1 MDNFDFRKYIYNNPL
16 LNEEISN
23 EKLEIYNKISKKEF
37 GKMYNELD
45 PNKQEW
51 VRIEKVMQSIDEYD
65 VSPHSSKYR
74 DPGAEDMEMEDGITD
89 KD

>member
-1 MDNFDFRKYIYNNPL
+1 MPDFDFKRYIYNNPL

-65 VSPHSSKYR
+65 VSPHSSKYK
-74 DPGAEDMEMEDGITD
+74 DLGAEDMEMEDGMTD
-89 KD
+89 KE